1 MGQGQV
7 GLGDDDREVPVAEIL
22 EVGELLGR
30 GRSDVD
36 PVSSVD
42 LGGHLGELVDQGVL
56 EIVGVAEVGVLVA
69 RRNDRTSQIDGAVA
83 TVDDMGRGGEVSTG
97 HLCHLTDGVDL
108 VGMVAREDV
117 EGHHRG
123 DAEVS
128 DDLDVLAQVGGT
140 GKDVVRIV
148 LKHRRGQGLSRN
160 DLVATGM
167 GLEGTHGDDEDGGVG
182 AHTTEAALDVE
193 EPLGAHVGAESG
205 LRQQVVAAADADAV
219 GDDRR
224 VARGDVA
231 EGAGVD
237 EHWAVLG
244 GLQQVRLDGVLE
256 DDRHRPGGMQ
266 VLRGDWLLGAV
277 VADDDTSKPGAQV

>member
-1 MGQGQV
+1 
-7 GLGDDDREVPVAEIL
+7 
-22 EVGELLGR
+22 
-30 GRSDVD
+30 
-36 PVSSVD
+36 
-42 LGGHLGELVDQGVL
+42 
-56 EIVGVAEVGVLVA
+56 
-69 RRNDRTSQIDGAVA
+69 
-83 TVDDMGRGGEVSTG
+83 
-97 HLCHLTDGVDL
+97 
-108 VGMVAREDV
+108 MVAREDV

-140 GKDVVRIV
+140 GEDVVRIV
-148 LKHRRGQGLSRN
+148 LEHGRGQWLSRN

-167 GLEGTHGDDEDGGVG
+167 GLEGTHGDDEDGGVW
-182 AHTTEAALDVE
+182 AHTTDAALDVE
-193 EPLGAHVGAESG
+193 KPLGAHVGAESG
-205 LRQQVVAAADADAV
+205 LRQQVVTAADADAV

-237 EHWAVLG
+237 EHRAVLG

-277 VADDDTSKPGAQV
+277 VADDDTSQPGAQV